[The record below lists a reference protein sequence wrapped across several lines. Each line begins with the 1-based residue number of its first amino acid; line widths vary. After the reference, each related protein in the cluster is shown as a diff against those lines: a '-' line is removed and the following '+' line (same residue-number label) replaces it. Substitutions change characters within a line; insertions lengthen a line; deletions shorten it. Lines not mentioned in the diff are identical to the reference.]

1 MLISKTPL
9 GWYWGIRGSYG
20 RANEHQYLRE
30 TRDQVGEEME
40 QWKGI
45 EIAGGTLMNVSQT
58 RFLEIR
64 I

>member
-1 MLISKTPL
+1 M
-9 GWYWGIRGSYG
+9 
-20 RANEHQYLRE
+20 
-30 TRDQVGEEME
+30 GEEME